1 MFDKGCKFASPM
13 NFFSHFLID
22 HKPTSPSY
30 NVALVMPDL
39 LRNFTPKSCKF
50 NFEEKRN
57 ELRLC
62 EKTSL
67 TDFFSGCIQH
77 IERDKAFHQS
87 LFFEQSY
94 ALIRDDWKRTCL
106 EYNIPKYW
114 FSIHVLIEIMLDK
127 YFIDN
132 NLEKLT
138 LFYNQLVSER
148 NTVEEALEL
157 LQHPQ
162 PQTFLER
169 YDRFCEIRYLFH
181 YQDINRVAFAM
192 HRIYMQIGLDTQWFE
207 QHESAIVS
215 AISNIYERWH
225 VQLPELGL
233 DEIQRGNESH
243 Q

>member
-1 MFDKGCKFASPM
+1 
-13 NFFSHFLID
+13 
-22 HKPTSPSY
+22 
-30 NVALVMPDL
+30 
-39 LRNFTPKSCKF
+39 
-50 NFEEKRN
+50 
-57 ELRLC
+57 
-62 EKTSL
+62 
-67 TDFFSGCIQH
+67 
-77 IERDKAFHQS
+77 
-87 LFFEQSY
+87 
-94 ALIRDDWKRTCL
+94 
-106 EYNIPKYW
+106 
-114 FSIHVLIEIMLDK
+114 MLDK

-148 NTVEEALEL
+148 NTVEEALQL

-192 HRIYMQIGLDTQWFE
+192 HRIYMQIGLDTQWYE